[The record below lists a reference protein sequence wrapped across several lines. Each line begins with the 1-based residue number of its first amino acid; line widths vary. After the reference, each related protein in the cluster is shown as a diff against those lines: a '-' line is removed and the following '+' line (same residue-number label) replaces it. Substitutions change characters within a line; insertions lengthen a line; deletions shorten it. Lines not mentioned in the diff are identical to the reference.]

1 MSVIIPGSFDPPTL
15 GHLDIIRRAAEE
27 YDEVYV
33 VAFNNPKKNYVFSP
47 EDRVA
52 MLMLLTDEYENV
64 LVSYSA
70 GLVVD
75 YMREHN
81 IDLIVKGYRNEGDLL
96 WESEQ
101 AEYNRRF
108 GGYETRLLL
117 TAPEYAELS
126 STLVREAIFRGEPL
140 FGLVSPEVEKYIL
153 ENKPKG

>member
-15 GHLDIIRRAAEE
+15 GHLDVIRKAAER

-33 VAFNNPKKNYVFSP
+33 VAFNNPNKTYTFSP

-52 MLMLLTDEYENV
+52 MLMLATDELDNV

-75 YMREHN
+75 YMRDHE
-81 IDLIVKGYRNEGDLL
+81 IDLIVKGYRNESDLL
-96 WESEQ
+96 WEREQ
-101 AEYNRRF
+101 AEYNKRF
-108 GGYETRLLL
+108 GGYETELIP
-117 TAPEYAELS
+117 ASPEYIGLS
-126 STLVREAIFRGEPL
+126 STLVREKIAMGESIE
-140 FGLVSPEVEKYIL
+140 GLVTPEVEKYIL